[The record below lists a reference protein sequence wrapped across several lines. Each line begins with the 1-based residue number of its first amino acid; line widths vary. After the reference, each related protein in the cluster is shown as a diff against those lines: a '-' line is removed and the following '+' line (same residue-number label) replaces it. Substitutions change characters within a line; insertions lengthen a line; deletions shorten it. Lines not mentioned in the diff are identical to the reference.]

1 MQARY
6 LGDALPIPSGS
17 VVQVV
22 VEAEV
27 VTITHSNQVLTLPRA
42 GLTARIEKRLTFDP
56 RTRRRGPTLFG
67 GLNMAERRG
76 EPSLVDVA
84 HLDTPNGPIILAIEN
99 VQSFVETFTHSRQ
112 TAIASAVPLRERRV
126 RQLIAIAILV
136 LVALII
142 AVISTRPNLH

>member
-22 VEAEV
+22 VDADS
-27 VTITHSNQVLTLPRA
+27 VTITHANRVVTLPRA
-42 GLTARIEKRLTFDP
+42 SLTARVEKRLTFDP
-56 RTRRRGPTLFG
+56 RTRRRGPNLFG
-67 GLNMAERRG
+67 ALNSVDRRG

-84 HLDTPNGPIILAIEN
+84 HLDTPHGPVILAIEN
-99 VQSFVETFTHSRQ
+99 VQSFVETFTRPRQ
-112 TAIASAVPLRERRV
+112 ATIVGEVPLRERRV